1 VTRVVVTA
9 LLALLV
15 ACASQKSN
23 DTSGQSRAETEG
35 GSGSPLERAKIHT
48 ELGVGYY
55 ENGQL
60 GVALEELNTAVAV
73 DKNYAPAF
81 NALGLVY
88 MELKEDDKA
97 EKNFKQAIKV
107 DRANSE
113 AMNNYGLF
121 LCQRGRQKDGMRLF
135 LDALKNPLYGTPD
148 VAYKNAGLCA
158 RKAGDM
164 TTAEEYLRKALK
176 LNPRQPQ
183 ALYTMAEIS
192 YLRDDWVDAKQ
203 YMTRYLTVVENPGP
217 EALWLGARVERRL
230 GDRNALAN
238 YGMQLRRR
246 YPSSAET
253 KAFLEGRFE

>member
-1 VTRVVVTA
+1 MTLVRISDGATGVDGQTA
-9 LLALLV
+9 ADYGAHLRDNL
-15 ACASQKSN
+15 Q
-23 DTSGQSRAETEG
+23 
-35 GSGSPLERAKIHT
+35 SPLERAKIHT

-60 GVALEELNTAVAV
+60 GVALEELNTATAA
-73 DKNYAPAF
+73 DKSYAPAF

-97 EKNFKQAIKV
+97 ETNFKQAIKV
-107 DRANSE
+107 DPANSE

-183 ALYTMAEIS
+183 ASYTMAEIS
-192 YLRDDWVDAKQ
+192 YVRDDWVDAKQ
-203 YMTRYLTVVENPGP
+203 YMTRYLAAVENPGP

-246 YPSSAET
+246 YPSSAQT